1 MSIIQQVIQENYDLG
16 TVQLPEQLP
25 QAHQRRHR
33 KMTVQTDKG
42 KFLVKTYSTDLRE
55 LDNLRFQH
63 RLSGYLREHDLPAPH
78 IERAK
83 DGKGIVEQDNWAME
97 LQGFIDGGPMRITV
111 DTLTCTATALGRF
124 HEICR
129 DYPVPPRDAR
139 MWRFSDVPRD
149 IFQRLYEM
157 AYQQC
162 PEQRIIDEC
171 NTIAR
176 FLHEAQEI
184 LSIEQRDKFE
194 TGLIHGDWHGGNLM
208 FKEEELVGIVD
219 FEFSGAGC
227 FLEDIAYGVSN
238 LCIRRSTE
246 EKRLATRVNIF
257 LDNYQLS
264 RTLSYDE
271 LVALYYAV
279 GIKHCTTVAYQCK
292 QAGGTIAGL
301 TAAQWIDTLSQQCL
315 WLAEASR
322 KARFGES

>member
-1 MSIIQQVIQENYDLG
+1 MAIIQKVIQDHYDFAK
-16 TVQLPEQLP
+16 VELPEQLP

-63 RLSGYLREHDLPAPH
+63 RLSDYLAENGLPAPR
-78 IERAK
+78 IQRAIN
-83 DGKGIVEQDNWAME
+83 GKGIVEQANWAME
-97 LQGFIDGGPMRITV
+97 LQAFIDGGSMKITV
-111 DTLTCTATALGRF
+111 ETLTATAKALGKF
-124 HEICR
+124 HKICR

-162 PEQRIIDEC
+162 PEQRIVDRC

-176 FLHEAQEI
+176 FLHDAQAA
-184 LSIEQRDKFE
+184 LSMEQRDKFE
-194 TGLIHGDWHGGNLM
+194 NGLIHGDWHGGNLM
-208 FKEEELVGIVD
+208 FKEEALVGIVD

-238 LCIRRSTE
+238 LCIRRSVD
-246 EKRLATRVNIF
+246 EKRLSTRVNIF

-301 TAAQWIDTLSQQCL
+301 TAAQWIETLAAQCL

-322 KARFGES
+322 KARFGE